1 MSRSSPHAVALALA
15 EFAEEPVA
23 LDDGLRPRPAA
34 LAPSA
39 TPAVEPAARASTELR
54 QPALAWFNDLYER
67 SYRPLWAYVLRAAGD
82 ASLADDVVQEAFV
95 RVLQTP
101 RRVRDRGPLEP
112 YLYRVASNLLRDHWR
127 RRGRDLRLGEALA
140 RREAV
145 GGGARR
151 PRDDALERAH
161 ALEVTFAQLKPR
173 ERALLWLAHVDGYSH
188 REIASILRLRPL
200 SVRVLLSRARARLAA
215 LLTSD
220 GPSGAGRTR

>member
-15 EFAEEPVA
+15 KFAEGA
-23 LDDGLRPRPAA
+23 DARRPRPAA
-34 LAPSA
+34 VARPAPAELA
-39 TPAVEPAARASTELR
+39 EPADVAEPGERSP
-54 QPALAWFNDLYER
+54 PALAWFNDLYDR

-82 ASLADDVVQEAFV
+82 PSLADDVVQEAFV
-95 RVLQTP
+95 RVLQAP
-101 RRVRDRGPLEP
+101 RRVRERGPLEP

-151 PRDDALERAH
+151 LRDDALERTH

-215 LLTSD
+215 LLTS
-220 GPSGAGRTR
+220 R